1 MKILHVVGAR
11 PNFMKVAPVMAAF
24 SRRAQRLPITQ
35 RLVHTGQHY
44 DRRMSELFFEELGL
58 PRPDINLDVGSAS
71 HGAQT
76 GRIMEKFEAV
86 LLDERPDLVM
96 VVGDVNSTLACAVD
110 AKKMGIPVAHVEAGL
125 RSGDIAMPEE
135 INRIVTDAISDLL
148 FTTERSAAHNCHGG
162 EVHFVGN
169 VMIDTLLAHRERA
182 LARPTLHELEL
193 MEGDTPRPYA
203 VLTLHRPSN
212 VETRAM
218 LAGLGEAIADV
229 GRRMPV
235 IFPVHPRTQARI
247 AGFGLDGLFSA
258 ENGYRC
264 IEPLGYLDFLN
275 LMANARAVLTDS
287 GGVQEETTILGVP
300 CLTLRDNTERP
311 ATVEQGTNRL
321 VGASPAQV
329 RAGIRAFLDER
340 GHRPA
345 RVPELWDG
353 HAADR
358 IADVVI
364 DWWRG
369 RIGESPQMNANE
381 RK

>member
-24 SRRAQRLPITQ
+24 ARRAHRLPIIQ

-76 GRIMEKFEAV
+76 GRIMERFEAV
-86 LLDERPDLVM
+86 LLDEQPDLVM

-148 FTTERSAAHNCHGG
+148 FTTERGAVNHCHGG

-182 LARPTLHELEL
+182 LARPTLHELGL
-193 MEGDTPRPYA
+193 MEGSSPRPYA

-218 LAGLGEAIADV
+218 LAGLGEAIAEL
-229 GRRMPV
+229 GRHMPV
-235 IFPVHPRTQARI
+235 VFPVHPRTRARI
-247 AGFGLDGLFSA
+247 EAFGLEVLFSM

-311 ATVEQGTNRL
+311 VTVEQGTNRL
-321 VGASPAQV
+321 VGASPTQV
-329 RAGIRAFLDER
+329 RAGIHAFLEER
-340 GHRPA
+340 EQRPV

-353 HAADR
+353 HAAER
-358 IADVVI
+358 IADIVI
-364 DWWRG
+364 EWWQHRNNLL
-369 RIGESPQMNANE
+369 Q
-381 RK
+381 

>member
-24 SRRAQRLPITQ
+24 ERRATMLRITQ

-44 DRRMSELFFEELGL
+44 DRRMSELFFDELGL

-76 GRIMEKFEAV
+76 GRIMERFETV
-86 LLDERPDLVM
+86 LADERPDLVM

-125 RSGDIAMPEE
+125 RSGDITMPEE

-148 FTTERSAAHNCHGG
+148 FTTEHSAAHNCHAGQ
-162 EVHFVGN
+162 VHFVGN
-169 VMIDTLLAHRERA
+169 VMIDTLLTHRERA
-182 LARPTLHELEL
+182 LARPTLHQLGL
-193 MEGDTPRPYA
+193 MQGDMPRPYA

-212 VETRAM
+212 VETREL
-218 LAGLGEAIADV
+218 LAGLGEAIAEL

-235 IFPVHPRTQARI
+235 VFPVHPRTQARI
-247 AGFGLDGLFSA
+247 SAFDLDGLFSR
-258 ENGYRC
+258 ELGYHC

-287 GGVQEETTILGVP
+287 GGVQEETSILGVP

-321 VGASPAQV
+321 VGAAPAQV
-329 RAGIRAFLDER
+329 RAGIQAFLDEQ
-340 GHRPA
+340 GQRPA

-364 DWWRG
+364 AWWG
-369 RIGESPQMNANE
+369 GLKCGQ
-381 RK
+381 